1 VGARPGCAPQLRAAD
16 PGGASARWIPAQ
28 RRRDNSWEAA
38 SLHRETAAVS
48 IVSRS
53 WAEIHCSCVSD
64 LRRRSPAIDRSCARW
79 SGTGPNG
86 CRSTS
91 CPTLSRLR
99 ERCCWPPKPSECVA
113 QSSRD
118 ISASSRT
125 GRRPWS
131 WATTRRRILGLRL
144 AHTEGTRRLA
154 VDAVV
159 DGGEDDEASP
169 ENRPLQWGGAM
180 PGLHELGKKG
190 EEEERSPGLGVRR
203 ARPYAMTLPTQR
215 RGAGAVLQ
223 PAAGPRGVVRLADR
237 PLVV

>member
-1 VGARPGCAPQLRAAD
+1 M
-16 PGGASARWIPAQ
+16 
-28 RRRDNSWEAA
+28 
-38 SLHRETAAVS
+38 S

-131 WATTRRRILGLRL
+131 WATTRRRILELHL

-159 DGGEDDEASP
+159 DGGEDDDASP
-169 ENRPLQWGGAM
+169 ENRPLQRGRAM

-203 ARPYAMTLPTQR
+203 ARPYAMTLPD
-215 RGAGAVLQ
+215 
-223 PAAGPRGVVRLADR
+223 AAPRGGRRTLTCRRTAWCRSARRSTSSRLGPVPTPERRRQQREHREDLEPADQHQGAQDPPAPR
-237 PLVV
+237 